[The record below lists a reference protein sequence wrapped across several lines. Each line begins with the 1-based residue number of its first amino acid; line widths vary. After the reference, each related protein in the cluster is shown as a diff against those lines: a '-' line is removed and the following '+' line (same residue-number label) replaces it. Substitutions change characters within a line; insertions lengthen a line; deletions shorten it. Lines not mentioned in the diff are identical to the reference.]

1 MNNNPLRVAV
11 VGVGH
16 LGQYHLQKYLAIP
29 DIIFVGAVDIN
40 PERLKEITTKHKVR
54 GFRRHQD
61 IINLVD
67 AVSIAVPTEVHFD
80 VAMDF
85 LKRGIHILI
94 EKPITYDIAQAD
106 ILLDKAKETGAIVQV
121 GLVERFN
128 PAVIK
133 MKSLVKEPIFFEAH
147 RMNNFTPRGTDVDV
161 VLDLMIHDID
171 IILDIVGD
179 EIVDIHAVGMSV
191 ITDKIDI
198 ANARLVFKNGI
209 AANLT
214 ASRVSGRVLRKIRV
228 FQPDSYISADYAKRR
243 VTIVSHDKV
252 RKDKFGF
259 PKLTMEKVEFPDSDP
274 LADEI
279 ISFVNSVKN
288 RQRPVV
294 SGYDGRKA
302 LEVALQIIDE
312 IKSNSKEL
320 NEKCLRKQFLS

>member
-228 FQPDSYISADYAKRR
+228 FQPDSYI
-243 VTIVSHDKV
+243 
-252 RKDKFGF
+252 
-259 PKLTMEKVEFPDSDP
+259 
-274 LADEI
+274 
-279 ISFVNSVKN
+279 
-288 RQRPVV
+288 
-294 SGYDGRKA
+294 
-302 LEVALQIIDE
+302 
-312 IKSNSKEL
+312 
-320 NEKCLRKQFLS
+320 

>member
-1 MNNNPLRVAV
+1 MNNKKLRVAV

-16 LGQYHLQKYLAIP
+16 LGKYHLEKYLSIP
-29 DIIFVGAVDIN
+29 DIILIGAVDIN
-40 PERLKEITTKHKVR
+40 PKRLKEITAKHKVR
-54 GFRRHQD
+54 GFRSHHD

-85 LKRGIHILI
+85 LTKGIHILI

-106 ILLDKAKETGAIVQV
+106 ILLDKAKETGAIIQV

-133 MKSLVKEPIFFEAH
+133 MKSLVKEPIFLEAH

-171 IILDIVGD
+171 IVLDIV
-179 EIVDIHAVGMSV
+179 ESEPVDIHAVGMSV

-198 ANARLVFKNGI
+198 ANTRLVFKNGI

-214 ASRVSGRVLRKIRV
+214 ASRVSGKVLRKIRV

-243 VTIVSHDKV
+243 VTVVSHDKT

-259 PKLTMEKVEFPDSDP
+259 PKLTMERAEFPDSDP

-279 ISFVNSVKN
+279 VSFVNSVKN
-288 RQRPVV
+288 GKEPVV
-294 SGYDGRKA
+294 SGYEGKKA
-302 LEVALQIIDE
+302 LEIALHIIDE

-320 NEKCLRKQFLS
+320 NEKCLRNQFLS

>member
-1 MNNNPLRVAV
+1 MNNKKLRVAV

-16 LGQYHLQKYLAIP
+16 LGKYHLEKYLSIP
-29 DIIFVGAVDIN
+29 DIILIGAVDIN
-40 PERLKEITTKHKVR
+40 PKRLKEITAKHKVR
-54 GFRRHQD
+54 GFRSHHD

-85 LKRGIHILI
+85 LTKGIHILI

-106 ILLDKAKETGAIVQV
+106 ILLDKAKETGAIIQV

-133 MKSLVKEPIFFEAH
+133 MKSLVKEPIFLEAH

-171 IILDIVGD
+171 IVLDIV
-179 EIVDIHAVGMSV
+179 ESEPVDIHAVGMSV

-198 ANARLVFKNGI
+198 ANTRLVFKNGI

-214 ASRVSGRVLRKIRV
+214 ASRVSGKVLRKIRV

-243 VTIVSHDKV
+243 VTVVSHDKT

-259 PKLTMEKVEFPDSDP
+259 PKLTMERAEFPDSDP

-279 ISFVNSVKN
+279 VSFVNSVKN
-288 RQRPVV
+288 EKEPVV
-294 SGYDGRKA
+294 SGYEGKKA
-302 LEVALQIIDE
+302 LEVALHIIDE

-320 NEKCLRKQFLS
+320 NEKCLRNQFLS